1 MITHY
6 VINPTV
12 SLDSALLDATSLV
25 VPKRVFTSTSN
36 GFSTGTPQT
45 SAVTTIALCNTG
57 PGDLEDE
64 LVDQVIVNIYLVRQ
78 GKTFQPGD
86 LIVSNLI
93 VPAGETVFFSEERL
107 ILDPGDQIWIGA
119 ESTAIDPLIA
129 VTVSSL
135 PV

>member
-6 VINPTV
+6 VIDPT
-12 SLDSALLDATSLV
+12 SSTDSALLDATSVV

-57 PGDLEDE
+57 AADLTDE
-64 LVDQVIVNIYLVRQ
+64 TVDQVIVNIYLVRQ
-78 GKTFQPGD
+78 GKSFAPGD
-86 LIVSNLI
+86 LVVSNLI

-107 ILDPGDQIWIGA
+107 ILNSGDQIWIGSSA
-119 ESTAIDPLIA
+119 SGLIA

>member
-12 SLDSALLDATSLV
+12 STDSALLDATSV
-25 VPKRVFTSTSN
+25 EVPKIIFTSTSN
-36 GFSTGTPQT
+36 GYSTGTSQT

-57 PGDLEDE
+57 TPDLEDE
-64 LVDQVIVNIYLVRQ
+64 LVNQVIVNIYLIRQ
-78 GKTFQPGD
+78 GKTFSPGD

-107 ILDPGDQIWIGA
+107 ILDAGDRILVGTSA
-119 ESTAIDPLIA
+119 ANLLA

>member
-6 VINPTV
+6 VIDPT
-12 SLDSALLDATSLV
+12 SNTESALLDATSVV

-36 GFSTGTPQT
+36 GFVTGTPQT

-57 PGDLEDE
+57 AGDLTDE
-64 LVDQVIVNIYLVRQ
+64 TVDQVIVNIYLVRQ
-78 GKTFQPGD
+78 GKSFAPGD
-86 LIVSNLI
+86 LVVSGLI

-107 ILDPGDQIWIGA
+107 ILNSGDQIWIGSSA
-119 ESTAIDPLIA
+119 SDLIA

>member
-6 VINPTV
+6 VIDPT
-12 SLDSALLDATSLV
+12 SSTDSALLDATSVV

-57 PGDLEDE
+57 AADLTDE
-64 LVDQVIVNIYLVRQ
+64 TVDQVIVNIYLVRQ
-78 GKTFQPGD
+78 GKSFAPGD
-86 LIVSNLI
+86 LVVSNLI

-107 ILDPGDQIWIGA
+107 ILNSGDQIWIGSSA
-119 ESTAIDPLIA
+119 SSLIA